1 MPLLLQVLGAGWK
14 VEIIGKLPDL
24 PPFITVA
31 PQFAIEAHGAVSI
44 EALDSKT
51 GKMCSVVSG
60 DLIEPLFF
68 EAVAYDIH
76 FEKSDTA
83 TILKLPPGAE
93 ARRMRED
100 SEHHL
105 LNFGNNVGFADLLI
119 SSNSGQAKLRLEV
132 FSRKADY
139 RTDYVQM
146 RSDVSSMLRNLA
158 MAANAKTYG
167 MAAPA
172 SDHYPTLVEWFSLL
186 KSHFGEFI
194 KLTSAIAK
202 KPHSGLE
209 KKAVLKDTERAR
221 RVSRQVIGR
230 ALRRENGGAAIPSLG
245 IALPRKIQ
253 ESVASITFDTP
264 ENRYYKALIS
274 ATYRNVRALSK
285 VNESGDED
293 ADRFSERKFFDS
305 IRPTLKSMERQ
316 LETAS
321 RAPFLGQVKDALLIK
336 PQSMVFHKHPLYS
349 KFDKLSRLLN
359 GGLSF
364 AGETIPIGVKDTSL
378 LYEYWCFLKIVA
390 LLRSRF
396 DLVSQAVVKVNR
408 LRTTV
413 ALSKGKSSAMEFV
426 HRSTGKSL
434 FLVYNRLFNRLPTI
448 AQKPDNVI
456 QFASDTQFY
465 IFDAKY
471 RIQFDRDY
479 VAQYGGPGPTTD
491 DVNTMHRYRDAIAI
505 PHPMRPGEY
514 LQGVVAGAVVLFP
527 YPHEEVYRSHKFCKS
542 IGQVEIGGLP
552 FLPGATT
559 LMDEKIEALLGS
571 LGYVSSSDVAMEIS
585 GLKKS

>member
-1 MPLLLQVLGAGWK
+1 MPLLLQVIGADWK
-14 VEIIGKLPDL
+14 IEIIGKLPDL
-24 PPFITVA
+24 PPFIPVS
-31 PQFAIEAHGAVSI
+31 PQFAIEADGAVSI
-44 EALDSKT
+44 EVFNVQT
-51 GKMCSVVSG
+51 GKMRAVAPG

-68 EAVAYDIH
+68 EAVAYDVH
-76 FEKSDTA
+76 FEKSDPA
-83 TILKLPPGAE
+83 AVLKLPPGAE
-93 ARRMRED
+93 ARRVREN

-105 LNFGNNVGFADLLI
+105 LNFGNNVGFVDLLV
-119 SSNSGQAKLRLEV
+119 SSNSGAAKFRLEV

-172 SDHYPTLVEWFSLL
+172 RDYYPTLVEWFSLL
-186 KSHFGEFI
+186 QSHFGEFI

-202 KPHSGLE
+202 KPHSGLAI
-209 KKAVLKDTERAR
+209 KAVLKDTERAR
-221 RVSRQVIGR
+221 RVSRQAIGR
-230 ALRRENGGAAIPSLG
+230 ALRRENGGAVIPSLG

-253 ESVASITFDTP
+253 ESVASITLDTP

-274 ATYRNVRALSK
+274 ATYRNIRALST
-285 VNESGDED
+285 VDESGDED

-305 IRPTLKSMERQ
+305 IRPILKSMERQ
-316 LETAS
+316 LETALK
-321 RAPFLGQVKDALLIK
+321 APFLGQVKDVTLVQ

-349 KFDKLSRLLN
+349 KFDKLCRLLN

-364 AGETIPIGVKDTSL
+364 TGETIPIGVKDTSL
-378 LYEYWCFLKIVA
+378 LYEYWCFLKIVE
-390 LLRSRF
+390 LLRVRF
-396 DLVSQAVVKVNR
+396 DLVNQSVVKVNR

-413 ALSKGKSSAMEFV
+413 ALSKGKSSAMKFV
-426 HRSTGKSL
+426 HKPTGKPL
-434 FLVYNRLFNRLPTI
+434 FLVYNRLFSRLPTI

-479 VAQYGGPGPTTD
+479 MAQYGGPGPTTD

-505 PHPMRPGEY
+505 PHPMHPEEY
-514 LQGVVAGAVVLFP
+514 LQGVVTGAVVLFP
-527 YPHEEVYRSHKFCKS
+527 YPDEEAYRSHRFCKS

-552 FLPGATT
+552 FLPGSTT
-559 LMDEKIEALLGS
+559 LVAEKIEALLVS
-571 LGYVSSSDVAMEIS
+571 LGY
-585 GLKKS
+585 

>member
-1 MPLLLQVLGAGWK
+1 MPLLLQVIGADWK
-14 VEIIGKLPDL
+14 IEIIGKLPDL
-24 PPFITVA
+24 PPFIPVS
-31 PQFAIEAHGAVSI
+31 PQFAIEADGAVSI
-44 EALDSKT
+44 EVLDAKT
-51 GKMCSVVSG
+51 GKMRAVAPG

-68 EAVAYDIH
+68 EAVAYDVH
-76 FEKSDTA
+76 FEKSDSA
-83 TILKLPPGAE
+83 AILKLPPGAE
-93 ARRMRED
+93 ARRVRED

-105 LNFGNNVGFADLLI
+105 LNFGNNVGFVDLFVA
-119 SSNSGQAKLRLEV
+119 SNSGAAKLRLEV

-146 RSDVSSMLRNLA
+146 RSEVSSMLRNLA

-172 SDHYPTLVEWFSLL
+172 RDHYPTLVEWFSLL

-202 KPHSGLE
+202 KPHSGLAI
-209 KKAVLKDTERAR
+209 KAVLKDTERAR
-221 RVSRQVIGR
+221 RVSRQAIGR
-230 ALRRENGGAAIPSLG
+230 ALRRDNGGAAVPSLG
-245 IALPRKIQ
+245 IALPRRIQ

-274 ATYRNVRALSK
+274 ATYRNIRALSK
-285 VNESGDED
+285 VDESGDED
-293 ADRFSERKFFDS
+293 ADRYSERKFFDS
-305 IRPTLKSMERQ
+305 IRPVLKSMERQ

-321 RAPFLGQVKDALLIK
+321 KAPFLGQVKDVMLVQ

-349 KFDKLSRLLN
+349 KFDKLCRLLN

-390 LLRSRF
+390 LLRVRF
-396 DLVSQAVVKVNR
+396 DLVNQSVVKVSR

-413 ALSKGKSSAMEFV
+413 ALSKGKSSAMKFV
-426 HRSTGKSL
+426 HKPTGKPL
-434 FLVYNRLFNRLPTI
+434 FLVYNRLFSRLPTI

-479 VAQYGGPGPTTD
+479 MAQYGGPGPTTD

-505 PHPMRPGEY
+505 PHPMHPEEY
-514 LQGVVAGAVVLFP
+514 LQGVVTGAVVLFP
-527 YPHEEVYRSHKFCKS
+527 YPDEEAFRSHRFYKS

-552 FLPGATT
+552 FLPGSTT
-559 LMDEKIEALLGS
+559 LVAEKIDALLDS
-571 LGYVSSSDVAMEIS
+571 LGYSISSGMEMEAPI
-585 GLKKS
+585 

>member
-1 MPLLLQVLGAGWK
+1 MPLLLQIVAPDWK
-14 VEIIGKLPDL
+14 IEIIGKLPDL
-24 PPFITVA
+24 PPFIAVS
-31 PQFAIEAHGAVSI
+31 PQFAIEVDGAVLI
-44 EALDSKT
+44 EVLDVKT
-51 GKMCSVVSG
+51 GRMRAVVSG
-60 DLIEPLFF
+60 DLVEPLFF
-68 EAVAYDIH
+68 EAVAYDVH
-76 FEKSDTA
+76 FEKIDPA
-83 TILKLPPGAE
+83 AVLRLPPGAE
-93 ARRMRED
+93 ARRMREH

-105 LNFGNNVGFADLLI
+105 VNFGNNVGFFDLTI
-119 SSNSGQAKLRLEV
+119 SSNSGAAKFRLEV
-132 FSRKADY
+132 FSRKVDY

-172 SDHYPTLVEWFSLL
+172 RDHNPTLVEWFSLIQ
-186 KSHFGEFI
+186 SHFGEFI
-194 KLTSAIAK
+194 KLTGAIAK
-202 KPHSGLE
+202 KPHSGLAV
-209 KKAVLKDTERAR
+209 KAVLKDTERAR
-221 RVSRQVIGR
+221 RVSRHAIGR
-230 ALRRENGGAAIPSLG
+230 ALRRENGGAVIPHLG
-245 IALPRKIQ
+245 IALPRRIQ
-253 ESVASITFDTP
+253 ESVASITFDNP

-293 ADRFSERKFFDS
+293 ADRYSERRFFES
-305 IRPTLKSMERQ
+305 IRPVLKSMERQ

-321 RAPFLGQVKDALLIK
+321 NAPFLAQVQEVTLLQ

-349 KFDKLSRLLN
+349 KFDKLCRLLN

-364 AGETIPIGVKDTSL
+364 AGEIVPIGVKDTSL
-378 LYEYWCFLKIVA
+378 LYEYWCFLKIVS
-390 LLRSRF
+390 LLRVRF
-396 DLVSQAVVKVNR
+396 DLVSQSVVKANR

-413 ALSKGKSSAMEFV
+413 ALSKGKSSALRFV
-426 HRSTGKSL
+426 HKPTGKPL

-456 QFASDTQFY
+456 QFASDTQYY

-479 VAQYGGPGPTTD
+479 QAHYGGPGPTTD

-505 PHPMRPGEY
+505 PHPMHPEEY
-514 LQGVVAGAVVLFP
+514 LQGVVTGAVVLFP
-527 YPHEEVYRSHKFCKS
+527 YPDEEAYRSHRFCKS

-552 FLPGATT
+552 FLPGSTT
-559 LMDEKIEALLGS
+559 LVAEKIEALLDS
-571 LGYVSSSDVAMEIS
+571 LGY
-585 GLKKS
+585 